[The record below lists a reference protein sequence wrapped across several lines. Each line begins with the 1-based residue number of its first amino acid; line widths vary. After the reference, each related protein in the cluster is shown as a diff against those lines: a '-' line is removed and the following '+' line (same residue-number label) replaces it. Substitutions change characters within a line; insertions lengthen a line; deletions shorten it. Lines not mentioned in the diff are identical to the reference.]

1 MQPMQPQQPTQ
12 RAQSLRQSNFD
23 AADYTDNHTSDAST
37 ELAQA
42 RQSVVMA
49 EATARRA
56 RDRFKYHAI
65 SLLMLERKIL
75 DDEQRGN
82 LAHAA
87 ALRGLITRYNANV
100 EAATDAAIS
109 AAAALQQARDTLNCI
124 EQAQGHH
131 DTSS

>member
-1 MQPMQPQQPTQ
+1 M
-12 RAQSLRQSNFD
+12 
-23 AADYTDNHTSDAST
+23 ADNIDNHASDASDASDASR

-42 RQSVVMA
+42 RQSVVAA
-49 EATARRA
+49 EAAARRA
-56 RDRFKYHAI
+56 RDQFKYHAI
-65 SLLMLERKIL
+65 SLLILERQIL

-87 ALRGLITRYNANV
+87 ALRGLIARYNANV

-109 AAAALQQARDTLNCI
+109 AAASLQQARDTLTCI